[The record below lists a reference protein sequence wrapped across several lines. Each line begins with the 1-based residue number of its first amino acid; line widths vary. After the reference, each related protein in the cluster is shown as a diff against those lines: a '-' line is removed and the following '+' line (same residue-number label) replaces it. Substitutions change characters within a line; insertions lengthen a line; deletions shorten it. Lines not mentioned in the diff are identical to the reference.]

1 MRTRTDLHEKLCD
14 ILGTGYVY
22 YRKPSKGVKYP
33 CIIYDLDGESPM
45 FADDILYVTPKRWA
59 ITIVDQNPDSEIP
72 DRLRRLR
79 YCRFDRSYNANGLNH
94 FVYTL
99 YF

>member
-14 ILGTGYVY
+14 ILGTRYVY

-33 CIIYDLDGESPM
+33 CIIYDLDGETPR
-45 FADDILYVTPKRWA
+45 FADDIPYITPKRWS

-72 DRLRRLR
+72 DRLRCLR